1 MTTLLIIDD
10 EKALR
15 EGLAGYIRTIPS
27 PFQQVLTAADS
38 QEALTLFEKQS
49 VAVAFVDINLP
60 DMNGLDL
67 IHLLNQRYPDTIIII
82 ISGFDDFDFARR
94 AITLNVYDYLLK
106 PIPKT
111 DLKKILTQL
120 TQLLKKQPVT
130 VSKLTLPQEAKMI
143 IDTHYS
149 EKNLALNTVAA
160 RLFVSDT
167 YLSRQ
172 MKKELGYSFS
182 EYLIQL
188 RIQKAKELLADHQLL
203 YSISEIATKVG
214 YEDPHYFSRI
224 FRKKVG
230 VSPIEFQ
237 RENKKLDN

>member
-27 PFQQVLTAADS
+27 PFQQVLIAADS

-67 IHLLNQRYPDTIIII
+67 IHLLNQRYPDTIIVI

-111 DLKKILTQL
+111 DLKKF
-120 TQLLKKQPVT
+120 
-130 VSKLTLPQEAKMI
+130 S
-143 IDTHYS
+143 
-149 EKNLALNTVAA
+149 LN
-160 RLFVSDT
+160 
-167 YLSRQ
+167 
-172 MKKELGYSFS
+172 
-182 EYLIQL
+182 
-188 RIQKAKELLADHQLL
+188 
-203 YSISEIATKVG
+203 
-214 YEDPHYFSRI
+214 
-224 FRKKVG
+224 
-230 VSPIEFQ
+230 
-237 RENKKLDN
+237 